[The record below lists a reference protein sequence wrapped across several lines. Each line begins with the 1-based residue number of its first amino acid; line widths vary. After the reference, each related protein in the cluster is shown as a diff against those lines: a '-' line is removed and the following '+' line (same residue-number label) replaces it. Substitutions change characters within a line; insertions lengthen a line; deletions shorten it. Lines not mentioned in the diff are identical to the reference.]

1 MEKETIIN
9 QVVQKAYINLTQI
22 AKLQCYV
29 SGGYFGV
36 IIPQNKINEIIDYA
50 DEIINNLFFKFCDEL
65 SSVITKEDTEMIM
78 YKSFCFLNPN
88 KDLLK
93 NCFNLINNIILNKK
107 SSNKT
112 TLLTLLKPLETKYS
126 KNDLEQTLDI
136 IFDILLDYYVIK
148 N

>member
-22 AKLQCYV
+22 AKLHCYM

-36 IIPQNKINEIIDYA
+36 IIPENQIKEIIDYT
-50 DEIINNLFFKFCDEL
+50 DEIINNLFWKFCDEL
-65 SSVITKEDTEMIM
+65 SSKITIEDTEMIM

-88 KDLLK
+88 ENLVKD
-93 NCFNLINNIILNKK
+93 CFKLVNNVILNKK
-107 SSNKT
+107 SSNET
-112 TLLTLLKPLETKYS
+112 TLLTLLKPLEVKYS
-126 KNDLEQTLDI
+126 KKDLEQTLDI
-136 IFDILLDYYVIK
+136 IFDILLDYYIIK

>member
-22 AKLQCYV
+22 AKLQCCM

-36 IIPQNKINEIIDYA
+36 IIPENQVKEIIDYD
-50 DEIINNLFFKFCDEL
+50 DEIINNLFWKFCDKL
-65 SSVITKEDTEMIM
+65 SSKITIEDTEMIM

-88 KDLLK
+88 ESLLEDCFDLV
-93 NCFNLINNIILNKK
+93 NNVILNKK
-107 SSNKT
+107 SSNET
-112 TLLTLLKPLETKYS
+112 TLLTLLKPLEAKYS
-126 KNDLEQTLDI
+126 KKDLEQTLDI
-136 IFDILLDYYVIK
+136 IFDILLDYYIIK